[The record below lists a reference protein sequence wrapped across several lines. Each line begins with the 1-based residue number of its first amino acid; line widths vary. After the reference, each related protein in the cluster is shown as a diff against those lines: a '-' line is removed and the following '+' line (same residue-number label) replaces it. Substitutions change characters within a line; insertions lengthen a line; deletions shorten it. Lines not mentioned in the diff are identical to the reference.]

1 MRKLVIISA
10 ILLSNTV
17 IGQDT
22 IQTLSIKEV
31 SVYATRAD
39 ENTPM
44 TYSFISKEEIGKRN
58 LGQDLPSLLRFTP
71 SIVTSSDAGT
81 GIGYTKMRIRG
92 SDASRINVTI
102 NGIPLNDPESHGVFW
117 VNVPDL
123 SSSLNSIQ
131 IQRGVGTSSNG
142 AGAFGATV
150 NLKTNN
156 FSKKSYFQTD
166 NSVGSFNTIKN
177 NINYNSGIL
186 NQRYNFEVRLSRISS
201 DGYIDGSSAKL
212 KSYFFFRRLLG

>member
-17 IGQDT
+17 SGQDT
-22 IQTLSIKEV
+22 IRTLSIKEV

-81 GIGYTKMRIRG
+81 GIVYTKMRIRG

-123 SSSLNSIQ
+123 
-131 IQRGVGTSSNG
+131 
-142 AGAFGATV
+142 
-150 NLKTNN
+150 
-156 FSKKSYFQTD
+156 
-166 NSVGSFNTIKN
+166 
-177 NINYNSGIL
+177 
-186 NQRYNFEVRLSRISS
+186 
-201 DGYIDGSSAKL
+201 
-212 KSYFFFRRLLG
+212 